1 MKKLILTTAVAAFAL
16 VLVAGA
22 LAAKKKPVS
31 FSAKY
36 SGTAVTQQTD
46 NTVALTVNGTGSGTL
61 GAGKV
66 TGTGTADAS
75 VRPCVPFTGT
85 GSLNGPK
92 GVVQFKVLPGSTGC
106 GDDAGQVFTFTA
118 KAQVLKTTGT
128 YKGVKGLLRVTGT
141 FDRSSGAF
149 SSKFLG
155 LLK

>member
-1 MKKLILTTAVAAFAL
+1 MKKLSFITAFAAL
-16 VLVAGA
+16 ALAVLVAGA
-22 LAAKKKPVS
+22 LAAKKPVS

-36 SGTAVTQQTD
+36 TGTAVTQQTD

-85 GSLNGPK
+85 GSLTGPK

-128 YKGVKGLLRVTGT
+128 YKGVKGQLRVTGT